1 MILETVH
8 LLVSHLRTPPRVER
22 IQIIVLFK
30 NATLLFFQI
39 TILIS
44 ASGDVLLPMLS
55 LPYDDCSLKKKT
67 NKQTKGKRK
76 AKLAQAVQINKQG
89 PS

>member
-22 IQIIVLFK
+22 IQTIVLFK
-30 NATLLFFQI
+30 NATLIFIQI

-55 LPYDDCSLKKKT
+55 LPYDDCSLQKKQT
-67 NKQTKGKRK
+67 NKQKEKGK
-76 AKLAQAVQINKQG
+76 QSEHKQFR
-89 PS
+89 

>member
-1 MILETVH
+1 M
-8 LLVSHLRTPPRVER
+8 
-22 IQIIVLFK
+22 LFK
-30 NATLLFFQI
+30 NATLIFIQI

-67 NKQTKGKRK
+67 NKQKEKGKQSEHKQFRK
-76 AKLAQAVQINKQG
+76 ISKGRRSISCDRNTTNSWFG
-89 PS
+89 TT